1 MAIFSTE
8 AEVSEW
14 IESVDEQ
21 NTQTSDIREELESAW
36 LVVFGHPL
44 SDEDADT
51 QRDAWSHL
59 CAACM

>member
-21 NTQTSDIREELESAW
+21 NTQAADIREEMESAW

-44 SDEDADT
+44 SEEDADT

-59 CAACM
+59 CSAVL